1 MLAQACMQSEYYDK
15 VVDAVRFYSRM
26 AREVRPFETLVNLM
40 YQRPIS
46 PQFQVR
52 RLGQSQ
58 VHYLSAYSLGILSCP
73 VVRAKSGEGRR
84 VSLGDVRAQF

>member
-1 MLAQACMQSEYYDK
+1 MQSEYYDK

-46 PQFQVR
+46 PQFQVND
-52 RLGQSQ
+52 GWD
-58 VHYLSAYSLGILSCP
+58 
-73 VVRAKSGEGRR
+73 RAK
-84 VSLGDVRAQF
+84 FIIY